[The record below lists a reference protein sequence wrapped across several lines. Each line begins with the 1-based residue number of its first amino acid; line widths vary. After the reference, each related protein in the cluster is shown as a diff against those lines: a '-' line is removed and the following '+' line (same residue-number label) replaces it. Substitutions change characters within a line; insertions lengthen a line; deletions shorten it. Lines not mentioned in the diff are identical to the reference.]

1 MSNSAVPWTVALQ
14 APLSVGI
21 LQARIL
27 KWVAMP
33 SSRGSSQPR
42 DQTCASYRQTG
53 REILYRWATRETHRH
68 TYLRVILIWKTPR
81 GGWVIRSPDLFKVSD
96 GIWFLGWLSSHSLC
110 MSLRYDSLLHLAGYE
125 HAQLITVRSH
135 HPQVYFGE
143 QQTLPA
149 VRPLA
154 TAPLFPTTMCPEGIQ
169 DEKSRKLA
177 LDIVKMENEMTT
189 HSSIPAWEIWWTK
202 EPGGL

>member
-1 MSNSAVPWTVALQ
+1 
-14 APLSVGI
+14 
-21 LQARIL
+21 
-27 KWVAMP
+27 
-33 SSRGSSQPR
+33 
-42 DQTCASYRQTG
+42 
-53 REILYRWATRETHRH
+53 
-68 TYLRVILIWKTPR
+68 
-81 GGWVIRSPDLFKVSD
+81 
-96 GIWFLGWLSSHSLC
+96 

-189 HSSIPAWEIWWTK
+189 HSSIPVFLPGKSDGQRSLVGYNPWGPKESDTTERLNTIVKIHIKGTTSVGPDSCCSPYIERLMTK
-202 EPGGL
+202 G